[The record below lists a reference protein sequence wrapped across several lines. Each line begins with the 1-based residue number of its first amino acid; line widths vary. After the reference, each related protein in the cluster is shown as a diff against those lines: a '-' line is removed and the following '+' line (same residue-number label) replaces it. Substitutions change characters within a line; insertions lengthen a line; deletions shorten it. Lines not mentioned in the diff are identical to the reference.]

1 MRHVEADREHVK
13 QMGRCHQIGN
23 TLWLTMSGSGI
34 GMRFT
39 GRYLEI
45 PICGGYVAK
54 HGEPDGNY
62 ARLAVYVDGVR
73 IRDEM
78 IDSPH

>member
-1 MRHVEADREHVK
+1 MINMYCGQALHTWRKEYMRHVEADREHVK

-54 HGEPDGNY
+54 HGEPD
-62 ARLAVYVDGVR
+62 RKSVV
-73 IRDEM
+73 
-78 IDSPH
+78 